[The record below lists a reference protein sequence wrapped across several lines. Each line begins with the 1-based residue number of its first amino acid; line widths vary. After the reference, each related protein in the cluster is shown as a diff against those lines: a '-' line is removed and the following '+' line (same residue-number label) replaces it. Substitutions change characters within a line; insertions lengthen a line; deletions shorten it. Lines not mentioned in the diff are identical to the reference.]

1 MTGTEQSTA
10 PTAPTTAGE
19 RVRGIYFGKAT
30 EAGLVLDADDL
41 VVLGHL
47 ESTEDDIAALNADLA
62 RRGYMLGTDA
72 RPFINPAVA
81 AVRQLRVTSARLMA
95 VLDGR
100 LTAAKA
106 GATGGTAGGQTGVR
120 GIYSGD
126 GTQNSKRDAARA
138 ERRASGRSAR

>member
-1 MTGTEQSTA
+1 MTN
-10 PTAPTTAGE
+10 AGE
-19 RVRGIYFGKAT
+19 HVRGIYVGKAT
-30 EAGLVLDADDL
+30 DAGLVLDADDL

-72 RPFINPAVA
+72 KPFINPAVA

-106 GATGGTAGGQTGVR
+106 GATGGTPGGQTGVR
-120 GIYSGD
+120 GIYT
-126 GTQNSKRDAARA
+126 GTGEQNQRRDAERA
-138 ERRASGRSAR
+138 ERRGRGKVAR